1 VTVLSIAFRERLDGV
16 VVLQTFLPNEILM
29 GQAITVANVGDGM
42 DGNFTVVS
50 TESYEFIG
58 LGPEG
63 DFEFDWNVF
72 RENQVIYFDAGDDV
86 QRDTAPNTSTITYT
100 SVCTWIVNNDVLSYL
115 GVSPATANDTAF
127 VTVCTD
133 AANALAFRRRRAA
146 GYFSD
151 VLATAPSADVKLG
164 TTMMAAQLYRSR
176 GSAGGDSFQSYESLA
191 SGNNPVA
198 MGDILRLWGCN
209 RAQVA

>member
-1 VTVLSIAFRERLDGV
+1 MTVLSIAFRQRLDDV
-16 VVLQTFLPNEILM
+16 VVLQTFLPSDIGM
-29 GQAITVANVGDGM
+29 GQSITVANVGDGM
-42 DGNFTVVS
+42 DGTFTVVS
-50 TESYEFIG
+50 TEAYEFIG
-58 LGPEG
+58 VGPEG
-63 DFEFDWNVF
+63 DLLFDWNVF
-72 RENQVIYFDAGDDV
+72 RENQVIYFDAGNAV
-86 QRDTAPNTSTITYT
+86 ARDTAANTATITFT
-100 SVCTWIVNNDVLSYL
+100 QNCTWIVNNDVLSWL

-133 AANALAFRRRRAA
+133 AANALAYRRRRAA

-164 TTMMAAQLYRSR
+164 TVMMAGQLYRSR
-176 GSAGGDSFQSYESLA
+176 GSSGGDSFQSYESLA

>member
-1 VTVLSIAFRERLDGV
+1 MATYNLAFHTRLDGV
-16 VVLQTFLPNEILM
+16 VVLQTFVDTDIQVQDSVTIAGASHDLNGTYTVISNEPYEYL
-29 GQAITVANVGDGM
+29 GQD
-42 DGNFTVVS
+42 D
-50 TESYEFIG
+50 
-58 LGPEG
+58 EG
-63 DFEFDWNVF
+63 DLRFDYNII
-72 RENQVIYFDAGDDV
+72 RENQFLFLDAGTDLERSV
-86 QRDTAPNTSTITYT
+86 ATGTVATTSTA
-100 SVCTWIVNNDVLSYL
+100 CTWITSADVLSWL
-115 GVSPATANDTAF
+115 GIATATANDTAF

>member
-1 VTVLSIAFRERLDGV
+1 
-16 VVLQTFLPNEILM
+16 M

-50 TESYEFIG
+50 TEPYEFIG

-72 RENQVIYFDAGDDV
+72 RENQVIYFDAGNDV
-86 QRDTAPNTSTITYT
+86 QRDTAPNTATITYT
-100 SVCTWIVNNDVLSYL
+100 SVCTWTDNSSVLSFL

-176 GSAGGDSFQSYESLA
+176 GSSGGDSFQSYETLA